1 MPAPRA
7 IRVRLLAVA
16 VTAIAGVWALPASG
30 VAKGCAGADT
40 PATAASAAK
49 TRAAIL
55 CLVNAQRHARH
66 LPGLH
71 ESGQL
76 DRSAQGW
83 TNTMVRTGQ
92 FTHGADFAARISA
105 VGFDWSDAGENIAT
119 GYPSPRAVL
128 KGWMASQ
135 GHCENLLDPG
145 FAWIGTGVSTHDLG
159 QYGPATWTQ
168 DFGLRMGQ
176 RAPSGNRRPAAGCP
190 YRI

>member
-1 MPAPRA
+1 MLAPRA
-7 IRVRLLAVA
+7 RRFRLLAVA
-16 VTAIAGVWALPASG
+16 VIAGACALPATAA
-30 VAKGCAGADT
+30 AKGCAGADT

-66 LPGLH
+66 LPGLR

-92 FTHGADFAARISA
+92 FTHGQDFAARISA

-119 GYPSPRAVL
+119 GYPTPRAVL

-135 GHCENLLDPG
+135 GHCENLLDPV
-145 FAWIGTGVSTHDLG
+145 FAWIGTGISTRDLG

-190 YRI
+190 YRV